1 MVTTAMRPM
10 AAHPWDT
17 TGQAI
22 STTAS
27 SSAWAHG
34 PAGVMATAGAVI
46 ALAAMAEEAIT
57 VEPAVSPTVDIQ
69 VAGKHRAA
77 EAERA

>member
-1 MVTTAMRPM
+1 M
-10 AAHPWDT
+10 AAHRWDT

-46 ALAAMAEEAIT
+46 ALAAMAEEATT
-57 VEPAVSPTVDIQ
+57 VGPAVSPTVGMQ
-69 VAGKHRAA
+69 AVGRQHAV
-77 EAERA
+77 EAVHA